1 MGTPEGLGV
10 FGVPGTA
17 NPFEGK
23 VNLMSEHALEVA
35 GDEIISNEQLEMS
48 MTILKTLADPARLQ
62 MLSALAAGDHSI
74 SELSQF
80 VGVSPSV
87 ASQLLAPLRTKGVL
101 QSRKA
106 GRHVIYS
113 MNDARLKEFIGQ
125 TLDFA
130 AYRLAQQESSEE

>member
-1 MGTPEGLGV
+1 MTD
-10 FGVPGTA
+10 
-17 NPFEGK
+17 
-23 VNLMSEHALEVA
+23 HAVRPSR
-35 GDEIISNEQLEMS
+35 DEIISNEQLEMS

-62 MLSALAAGDHSI
+62 MLSALSKSDHSL

-87 ASQLLAPLRTKGVL
+87 ASQLLAPLRAKEVL
-101 QSRKA
+101 QSRKD

-113 MNDARLKEFIGQ
+113 MSDERLKEFIAQ

-130 AYRLAQQESSEE
+130 AYRLAARDPGNE